1 MSKVIKMKKEID
13 SNIIDSIARLDKA
26 IASAQEIRV
35 EINGYVSSI
44 KVCLILENDG
54 ISLLEF
60 LEGLLEGDINENIR
74 D

>member
-1 MSKVIKMKKEID
+1 LSKVIKMKKEID